1 MKTSKINEKK
11 LWLVASIGSAIG
23 LIASFIQLIERISYA
38 DQPLKALTCDIN
50 SIFSCSSVFDG
61 WQSSFFGFSNSIMS
75 LAFFAV
81 VFGVAL
87 SGLTGSV
94 INKYLRH
101 TLHFFSVFFLVFGAW
116 YLYQTV
122 YVIGALCI
130 FCIFLYVGVVLLNW
144 AFLRINIEDL
154 VKNPQLKTKAR
165 KLVASGA
172 DTFLWV
178 LWAIVIF
185 IVLANKYI

>member
-1 MKTSKINEKK
+1 MKTNKINVKK
-11 LWLVASIGSAIG
+11 AWLVASIGSAIG
-23 LIASFIQLIERISYA
+23 LIASFIQTIERISYA

-50 SIFSCSSVFDG
+50 SVFSCSSVFDG

-81 VFGVAL
+81 VFGVSI
-87 SGLTGSV
+87 SGVTGSL
-94 INKYLRH
+94 INKYLRYVM
-101 TLHFFSVFFLVFGAW
+101 HFFSVFFLAFGAW

-122 YVIGALCI
+122 YAIGALCI
-130 FCIFLYVGVVLLNW
+130 FCIFIYTGVILLNW
-144 AFLRINIEDL
+144 AFLRININDL
-154 VKNPQLKTKAR
+154 AKSPQLNVKAH
-165 KLVASGA
+165 KLMANGT

-178 LWAIVIF
+178 LWALIMF

>member
-1 MKTSKINEKK
+1 MKTNKINVKK
-11 LWLVASIGSAIG
+11 AWLVASVGSAVG
-23 LIASFIQLIERISYA
+23 LVASFIQTIERISYA

-50 SIFSCSSVFDG
+50 SVFSCSSVFDG

-81 VFGVAL
+81 VFGVSI
-87 SGLTGSV
+87 SGVTGSL
-94 INKYLRH
+94 INKYLRYVM
-101 TLHFFSVFFLVFGAW
+101 HFFSVFFLAFGAW

-122 YVIGALCI
+122 YAIGALCI
-130 FCIFLYVGVVLLNW
+130 FCIFIYTGVILLNW
-144 AFLRINIEDL
+144 AFLRININDL
-154 VKNPQLKTKAR
+154 AKSPQLNVKAH
-165 KLVASGA
+165 KLMANGT

-178 LWAIVIF
+178 LWALIMF